1 MADDV
6 QPDIVVPMGAA
17 PAEPEPRK
25 GGCLRSC
32 AIALI
37 VFVGVLAFS
46 GACAWFA
53 FDAID
58 RSLTQERLES
68 LSEREALAALNSAGL
83 EPPDLSQ
90 YAYVTA
96 DGLQGPRFTDVTIG
110 DTVMRSSLFAAL
122 LTNDNAVQLEDPF
135 LSYRVVSAFATWRS
149 SAIEVRRFVVQRFV
163 FDLDKNTWQ
172 TTTSEL
178 GAPTVTPVR
187 APNVRS
193 FQEGLIPLLRFYDS
207 RLAEAFADATVR
219 VTSESLTAQG
229 GTFEA
234 SLEKGSAVCTVT
246 YEVQWSEAD
255 GWILSVKE
263 VDSSRAGRL
272 PAATVP
278 VAITPQPLAGG
289 GQDQPAQ
296 QMVCH
301 ADGYALPAREPVPAQ
316 HGVHAGAAERAHLQG
331 EVLRGQRAQQHALL
345 AHRAVGEPGGLHQ
358 RRQRLRGRAALHHV
372 LRHGLMAAERWE
384 PQEPLRTSSR
394 HRVLGR

>member
-1 MADDV
+1 MADEA
-6 QPDIVVPMGAA
+6 QPVIIVPVGA
-17 PAEPEPRK
+17 PPVEPEPRK
-25 GGCLRSC
+25 GGCLRSL
-32 AIALI
+32 AIAFA
-37 VFVGVLAFS
+37 VFLGVLLFS

-58 RSLTQERLES
+58 RSITQERLES

-122 LTNDNAVQLEDPF
+122 LTNDNAVQLEDPL

-149 SAIEVRRFVVQRFV
+149 SSVEVRRFVVQRFV

-187 APNVRS
+187 APNVRN

-234 SLEKGSAVCTVT
+234 SLEKGSAVCVVT
-246 YEVQWSEAD
+246 YEVRWAEGD
-255 GWILSVKE
+255 GWALAVKE
-263 VDSSRAGRL
+263 VDASRAGYL
-272 PAATVP
+272 PPATAPAAVS
-278 VAITPQPLAGG
+278 PQPLAGG

-301 ADGYALPAREPVPAQ
+301 SGDLVRLTGTLSLRENQFLLNTAYMQVQMDGRTYKVRSFVVNAPTNTLSSLIGQSVTLE
-316 HGVHAGAAERAHLQG
+316 GYISAANAFEDA
-331 EVLRGQRAQQHALL
+331 
-345 AHRAVGEPGGLHQ
+345 
-358 RRQRLRGRAALHHV
+358 
-372 LRHGLMAAERWE
+372 
-384 PQEPLRTSSR
+384 PLSIMYSAT
-394 HRVLGR
+394 V

>member
-6 QPDIVVPMGAA
+6 QPVIVVPMGAA

-301 ADGYALPAREPVPAQ
+301 AGDLVKLTGTLSLRENQFLLNTAYMQVQLNGRTYKVKSFVVNAPSNTLSSLIGQSVSLEGYIS
-316 HGVHAGAAERAHLQG
+316 AANAFEDAPLSIMYS
-331 EVLRGQRAQQHALL
+331 A
-345 AHRAVGEPGGLHQ
+345 
-358 RRQRLRGRAALHHV
+358 
-372 LRHGLMAAERWE
+372 MA
-384 PQEPLRTSSR
+384 
-394 HRVLGR
+394 

>member
-1 MADDV
+1 MADEA
-6 QPDIVVPMGAA
+6 QPVIIMPAGSSPM
-17 PAEPEPRK
+17 EPPPRK
-25 GGCLRSC
+25 GGCLRSLG
-32 AIALI
+32 IALA
-37 VFVGVLAFS
+37 VFVGVLLFS

-58 RSLTQERLES
+58 RSITQERLES

-83 EPPDLSQ
+83 EAPDLSQ

-149 SAIEVRRFVVQRFV
+149 SSIEVRRFVVQRFV

-187 APNVRS
+187 APNVRN
-193 FQEGLIPLLRFYDS
+193 FQEGLVPLLRFYDS

-219 VTSESLTAQG
+219 VVREDLTAQG
-229 GTFEA
+229 GTFVA
-234 SLEKGSAVCTVT
+234 NLEKGSAVCAVT
-246 YEVQWSEAD
+246 YEVQWSELD
-255 GWILSVKE
+255 GWLLSVKE
-263 VDSSRAGRL
+263 VDASRAGYL
-272 PAATVP
+272 PAASAP
-278 VAITPQPLAGG
+278 LAMEPQPLPGG

-296 QMVCH
+296 QLVCH
-301 ADGYALPAREPVPAQ
+301 AGDLVRLSGTLSLRENQFLLNTAYTQVQLNGRTYKVKAFVVNAPSNTLSSLIGQSVTLEGYISAANAFEDAPLSIMYAS
-316 HGVHAGAAERAHLQG
+316 GA
-331 EVLRGQRAQQHALL
+331 
-345 AHRAVGEPGGLHQ
+345 
-358 RRQRLRGRAALHHV
+358 
-372 LRHGLMAAERWE
+372 
-384 PQEPLRTSSR
+384 
-394 HRVLGR
+394 